1 MVAQIR
7 TFGMSSMTVG
17 SCSDFHNKVLHFI
30 EVATPA
36 ALHIEEML
44 PAYKASA
51 ATLASVVNRQQAY
64 VATETLIAL
73 DKDRD
78 NGVGTINSVINA
90 YKTSLVEQ
98 KRKWARFLAPQLAAY
113 KGISR
118 HEYTKQTAEVNGM
131 LGVLDKP
138 GNSEAV
144 EGLGIDDDRE
154 ALRAAQAAFDKAYL
168 EKTAEESEKG
178 EVSDLE
184 SKELMA
190 DANKKYEEI
199 IRVVNAYA
207 IVQTSD
213 EIEAFVKSV
222 DGLVR
227 TYAKVAGSETS
238 TDAPEPEPEIPET
251 PDEETPDGEDGQ
263 PSVDDGEDDRPVVQ

>member
-1 MVAQIR
+1 MQPQIL
-7 TFGMSSMTVG
+7 TFGMARMSVG

-36 ALHIEEML
+36 ALHIEGML
-44 PAYKASA
+44 PAYKASV
-51 ATLASVVNRQQAY
+51 ATLASVVNREKAY

-98 KRKWARFLAPQLAAY
+98 KRKWARLLAPQLAAY

-154 ALRAAQAAFDKAYL
+154 ALRAAQEAFDKAYL

-184 SKELMA
+184 SKDLMA

-207 IVQTSD
+207 IVQTSE

-222 DGLVR
+222 NGLVR
-227 TYAKVAGSETS
+227 TFAKVSGSDTS

-251 PDEETPDGEDGQ
+251 PDEETPGEGDNQ
-263 PSVDDGEDDRPVVQ
+263 PSEGGDEDDRPVVQ